1 MHAAGGLLEFILC
14 LWDGLRLCFQIIM
27 KSLFNSRSTRYAAIV
42 MLLVWLLTFGIGVA
56 NACLLI
62 QDQGRYGLSVP
73 VSLDVYQDADEH
85 ALSPD
90 GAACLNFCAAE
101 QTTLVKVQP
110 QFDGSAGLYFVPVLF
125 FTGLLVPAI
134 DRVTPLEALGS
145 PTWSEPPVS
154 IRFSRLT
161 I

>member
-1 MHAAGGLLEFILC
+1 
-14 LWDGLRLCFQIIM
+14 M
-27 KSLFNSRSTRYAAIV
+27 KSLFNSRRTRSAAIV
-42 MLLVWLLTFGIGVA
+42 MLLVWLMTLGIGVA
-56 NACLLI
+56 NACLLT
-62 QDQGRYGLSVP
+62 QDQGRHGLSVP
-73 VSLDVYQDADEH
+73 VSLEIYQDADEY

-90 GAACLNFCAAE
+90 DAACWSFCAAE

-110 QFDGSAGLYFVPVLF
+110 QFDGTAGLYFVPELF
-125 FTGLLVPAI
+125 FTGWLVPAI
-134 DRVTPLEALGS
+134 DRVSPLEALGS

>member
-14 LWDGLRLCFQIIM
+14 LWDGSRLCFQIIM
-27 KSLFNSRSTRYAAIV
+27 KSFFNSRSTRSAAIV
-42 MLLVWLLTFGIGVA
+42 MLFVWLMTLGIGVA
-56 NACLLI
+56 NACLLT
-62 QDQGRYGLSVP
+62 QDQGRHGLSVP
-73 VSLDVYQDADEH
+73 ASTEAYQNADEH

-90 GAACLNFCAAE
+90 AAVCLSFCAAE

-110 QFDGSAGLYFVPVLF
+110 QFDGSAGLYLVPVLF
-125 FTGLLVPAI
+125 FTGWLVPAI

>member
-1 MHAAGGLLEFILC
+1 M
-14 LWDGLRLCFQIIM
+14 
-27 KSLFNSRSTRYAAIV
+27 LF
-42 MLLVWLLTFGIGVA
+42 VWLMTLGIGVA
-56 NACLLI
+56 NACLLT
-62 QDQGRYGLSVP
+62 QDQGRHGLSVP
-73 VSLDVYQDADEH
+73 VSTEAYQTADEH

-90 GAACLNFCAAE
+90 AAVCLNLCAAE

-125 FTGLLVPAI
+125 FTGWLIPPI
-134 DRVTPLEALGS
+134 NRIIQPEALSS

>member
-1 MHAAGGLLEFILC
+1 
-14 LWDGLRLCFQIIM
+14 M
-27 KSLFNSRSTRYAAIV
+27 KSFFNSRHTRYTAIV
-42 MLLVWLLTFGIGVA
+42 MLFVWLMTLGSGVA
-56 NACLLI
+56 NACLLT
-62 QDQGRYGLSVP
+62 QDHGRYGLSVP
-73 VSLDVYQDADEH
+73 ASLEVYQNADEH

-90 GAACLNFCAAE
+90 TVACLSFCAAE

-134 DRVTPLEALGS
+134 DRVSPLEALGS